1 MSIVLKWLT
10 AFLLWQQ
17 QPINGFVYR
26 NVVVPWRNP
35 SLEATLAGV
44 MRQLGRVRE
53 SAREA

>member
-1 MSIVLKWLT
+1 VSIVLKWLT
-10 AFLLWQQ
+10 PFLLWQQ